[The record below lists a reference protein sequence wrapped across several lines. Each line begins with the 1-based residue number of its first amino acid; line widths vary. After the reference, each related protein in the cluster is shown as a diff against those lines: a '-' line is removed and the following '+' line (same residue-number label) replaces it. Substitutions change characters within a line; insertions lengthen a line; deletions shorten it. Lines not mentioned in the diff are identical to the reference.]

1 MKRIAVIS
9 LLVGA
14 LIAIFL
20 VVHFDAAAVG
30 HALAAVGWGGFGLIC
45 AYQLALITLMG
56 AAWWVLVRGQPGAKP
71 AVFAWGRLIR
81 DSASEAL
88 PLSQV
93 GGLVLGA
100 RAVSLM
106 GIPAAVA
113 SASTIVD
120 VTTEVVAQLLY
131 LGIGLAFFESLRPGT
146 PFVLPALVGAV
157 VMAILVSIF
166 IFLQRRGAGGILTR
180 LAARLPARWQPT
192 LRQMEAAHVATRVIH
207 ARPGGLFLS
216 GFLHLVAWAA
226 SGLQAWL
233 ALHLMGVPLGIAP
246 VLVIESIVY
255 GARSAAFL
263 VPNALGVQEGA
274 YIALG
279 SLFGLGPDVALALS
293 LLKRGRDIIIA
304 IPALLMWQAVE
315 ARRVWTPSTPACAA
329 RPEQD
334 T

>member
-45 AYQLALITLMG
+45 AYQLALIAFMG
-56 AAWWVLVRGQPGAKP
+56 AAWWVLVRGQPGATP

-93 GGLVLGA
+93 GGMVLGT

-120 VTTEVVAQLLY
+120 VTAEVVAQLLY
-131 LGIGLAFFESLRPGT
+131 LGIGLALFEALRPGT
-146 PFVLPALVGAV
+146 PLGVDHHVRPVIVVGSHLGK
-157 VMAILVSIF
+157 ILIDRTAD
-166 IFLQRRGAGGILTR
+166 L
-180 LAARLPARWQPT
+180 
-192 LRQMEAAHVATRVIH
+192 
-207 ARPGGLFLS
+207 
-216 GFLHLVAWAA
+216 
-226 SGLQAWL
+226 
-233 ALHLMGVPLGIAP
+233 PLGP
-246 VLVIESIVY
+246 GELV
-255 GARSAAFL
+255 RSF
-263 VPNALGVQEGA
+263 E
-274 YIALG
+274 
-279 SLFGLGPDVALALS
+279 
-293 LLKRGRDIIIA
+293 
-304 IPALLMWQAVE
+304 
-315 ARRVWTPSTPACAA
+315 
-329 RPEQD
+329 
-334 T
+334 